1 MFRGNSQRLGPH
13 QSQEP
18 VLCGISDGAPCWH
31 RLHPHQWYV
40 CLSGRWKR
48 ILHEIN
54 FSVVSPGV
62 DRSDYTSNTAGTVTL
77 QLFSDES
84 GSRSL
89 RVFFF
94 SIFYLQDSQ
103 CVDKLYANL
112 PGASVPLNVYSPWG
126 GVNCHVKLTS
136 VPGSLIR
143 LTVTSFVIEPT
154 DCVNDALTVYDAL
167 LPMRGRILHRWDCSW
182 QEMHSILDYY
192 EQTSHVTKHQVIKA
206 V

>member
-1 MFRGNSQRLGPH
+1 MVRLP
-13 QSQEP
+13 
-18 VLCGISDGAPCWH
+18 
-31 RLHPHQWYV
+31 V
-40 CLSGRWKR
+40 CLVGKG
-48 ILHEIN
+48 
-54 FSVVSPGV
+54 FSMKSASLSCLQVLTAQIIHPTQQVQSLCSSSVMKVGV
-62 DRSDYTSNTAGTVTL
+62 GVW
-77 QLFSDES
+77 
-84 GSRSL
+84 G
-89 RVFFF
+89 FFF

-182 QEMHSILDYY
+182 QEMHSILD
-192 EQTSHVTKHQVIKA
+192 
-206 V
+206 